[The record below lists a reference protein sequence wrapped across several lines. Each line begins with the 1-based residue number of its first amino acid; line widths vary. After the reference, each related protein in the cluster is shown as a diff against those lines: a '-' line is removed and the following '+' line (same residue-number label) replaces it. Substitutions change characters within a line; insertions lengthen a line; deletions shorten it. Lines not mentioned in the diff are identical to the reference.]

1 MFTNCSV
8 SVVTINRYVLCA
20 VLFEDS
26 SENIMRESLKLFE
39 EVVKNPLFKNT
50 PIFVFLNKKDLFEDL
65 IKVHSLKKCFP
76 DYTGPDQDMN
86 AALEFIQQ
94 KFRKIMDEAVPHK
107 ACPIQIIAARVRRDM
122 KLAFGEV
129 KESLKKT
136 NPAKV
141 HAGSNHHSAQQHH
154 SVRSPSSA

>member
-1 MFTNCSV
+1 MH
-8 SVVTINRYVLCA
+8 
-20 VLFEDS
+20 
-26 SENIMRESLKLFE
+26 ESLKLFE

-65 IKVHSLKKCFP
+65 IKVHSLRKCFP
-76 DYTGPDQDMN
+76 DYNGPDQDMN

-94 KFRKIMDEAVPHK
+94 KFRKIMEETVPHK
-107 ACPIQIIAARVRRDM
+107 QVPIHIIAARVRRDM

-129 KESLKKT
+129 KESLKKS

-141 HAGSNHHSAQQHH
+141 HAGSSNHHTSQQHH
-154 SVRSPSSA
+154 SVRTPSSA